1 MSEAPP
7 DAAAGERSEAAAA
20 PHATSVAVWGVPSPV
35 VVGSRFTVTV
45 GVKCAAACS
54 LAGQPVVVRDAT
66 GVEVG
71 RGRLGALPAAGTRAL
86 HAAEVGLAAPPAAG
100 VHAWT
105 AAFPPAESGAPP
117 PPAGGPAAVPP
128 AEADAPPE
136 APHAGAQAAFSFRA
150 AARPEHRVT
159 VTVHDRETEQPLA
172 AAEVHLGPY
181 RAATDARGGARV
193 EVPAG
198 RYDLYVRKAGY
209 APHAAGVAVAGD
221 VALQVAAAPAPDVD
235 PDDEQ
240 LWM

>member
-1 MSEAPP
+1 MGEAPP
-7 DAAAGERSEAAAA
+7 DAAAGERSEAAAP
-20 PHATSVAVWGVPSPV
+20 PHATSIAVWGVPSPV

-71 RGRLGALPAAGTRAL
+71 RGRLGALAAAGTRAL
-86 HAAEVGLAAPPAAG
+86 YSAEVGLAAPPAAG

-105 AAFPPAESGAPP
+105 AAFPAAGSGAPL
-117 PPAGGPAAVPP
+117 AAEGGS
-128 AEADAPPE
+128 AEAPPDTAEPPE
-136 APHAGAQAAFSFRA
+136 APHTGAQAAFSFRA
-150 AARPEHRVT
+150 APRPEHRVT
-159 VTVHDRETEQPLA
+159 VTVHDQETEQPLA

-181 RAATDARGGARV
+181 RAATDAEGRTRV
-193 EVPAG
+193 DVPTG
-198 RYDLYVRKAGY
+198 DYDLYVRKAGY
-209 APHAAGVAVAGD
+209 TPHTGRVAVTGD